1 MHKKRLIA
9 AVVGGM
15 LAAPAA
21 FAQITISGTVKDG
34 FEMYKLGAGNAG
46 AAAASSYH
54 YETRVSDQS
63 SRIIFSGTQ
72 DLGGGTRAWFQL
84 DSRFQSDVGGSTQT
98 ANNTLTTVAT
108 TGINL
113 WAGGNTGVGLA
124 GDWGKLTIGRWDLH
138 YLEFIPIEFGY
149 AGSLQDLLGAGPMAQ
164 VNGSTIA
171 NGTRTPN
178 VIMWDSANMGGVTAR
193 VAYSTAFTTNL
204 TGVTSD
210 EGSGKGTDGSK
221 GGALTAA
228 VRYSRGPLGLGASYW
243 TATPESGTSKPVGE
257 QRSLRLWGGYTLPM
271 GLKVGLGF
279 DNSQRR
285 VAAVLPPPAADGDS
299 LTKRNA
305 FMVPITY
312 SFGNHTAGITLVKVG
327 KLSGPNGGG
336 PTDSTDATAFALGW
350 EYALSKL
357 ATAGVF
363 YAKIDNKANAAYQ
376 FFSLSANGATIPA
389 AGESSAQLYAGFS
402 YRF

>member
-21 FAQITISGTVKDG
+21 FAQITISGTIKDG
-34 FEMYKLGAGNAG
+34 LEMYKLGAGNAG

-54 YETRVSDQS
+54 YEPRISDQS

-98 ANNTLTTVAT
+98 NTAAT

-149 AGSLQDLLGAGPMAQ
+149 AGSLQDLLGAGPMSQ
-164 VNGSTIA
+164 VNGTNTGTSLSASVIA

-178 VIMWDSANMGGVTAR
+178 VIMWDSANMGGFTAR
-193 VAYSTAFTTNL
+193 VAYSTAFNTNL
-204 TGVTSD
+204 TLVQSPN
-210 EGSGKGTDGSK
+210 EGTGK
-221 GGALTAA
+221 GGAGSSGGAVNAA
-228 VRYSRGPLGLGASYW
+228 LRYAGGPLALGASVW
-243 TATPESGTSKPVGE
+243 SATPEGGASSPAGQQK
-257 QRSLRLWGGYTLPM
+257 SLRLWGGYTLPM

-285 VAAVLPPPAADGDS
+285 QAAGEAM
-299 LTKRNA
+299 TKRNA
-305 FMVPITY
+305 FMVPVSY
-312 SFGNHTAGITLVKVG
+312 NVGGHTAYFTFAKVG
-327 KLSGPNGGG
+327 KLSGPNALQT
-336 PTDSTDATAFALGW
+336 TDSTDAIAYGVGW

-357 ATAGVF
+357 ATVGAF
-363 YAKIDNKANAAYQ
+363 YAKLDNKANANYN
-376 FFSLSANGATIPA
+376 FFSLSANGATA
-389 AGESSAQLYAGFS
+389 ATAGESATQLYAGFS

>member
-1 MHKKRLIA
+1 
-9 AVVGGM
+9 
-15 LAAPAA
+15 
-21 FAQITISGTVKDG
+21 
-34 FEMYKLGAGNAG
+34 MYKLGAGK
-46 AAAASSYH
+46 AAAPAASYH
-54 YETRVSDQS
+54 YEPRVSDQS

-98 ANNTLTTVAT
+98 NTAPTTA
-108 TGINL
+108 INL

-149 AGSLQDLLGAGPMAQ
+149 AGSLQDLLGAGPMSQ
-164 VNGSTIA
+164 VNGSVIA

-178 VIMWDSANMGGVTAR
+178 VIMWDSANMGGITAR

-204 TGVTSD
+204 TGVSSD
-210 EGSGKGTDGSK
+210 EGSGKVANGSK

-243 TATPESGTSKPVGE
+243 IATPETGTPNPPGE

-285 VAAVLPPPAADGDS
+285 VGASPANDGDAM
-299 LTKRNA
+299 TKRNA
-305 FMVPITY
+305 FMVPLAY
-312 SFGNHTAGITLVKVG
+312 NFGNHTAYLTLVKVG
-327 KLSGPNGGG
+327 KLSGPNAGG
-336 PTDSTDATAFALGW
+336 PTDSTDATAYALGW

-357 ATAGVF
+357 ATVGVF
-363 YAKIDNKANAAYQ
+363 YAKIDNKQNAAYQ
-376 FFSLSANGATIPA
+376 FFSTSANGATNPA
-389 AGESSAQLYAGFS
+389 AGESAAQLYAGFS

>member
-1 MHKKRLIA
+1 MHKKQLIA
-9 AVVGGM
+9 AVVGSM
-15 LAAPAA
+15 LAPAA
-21 FAQITISGTVKDG
+21 FAQITISGQVKDG
-34 FEMYKLGAGNAG
+34 FEMYKLGAGK
-46 AAAASSYH
+46 AAAPAASYH
-54 YETRVSDQS
+54 YEPRVSDQS

-72 DLGGGTRAWFQL
+72 DLGGGMRAWFQL

-98 ANNTLTTVAT
+98 NTGAT

-164 VNGSTIA
+164 VNGSVIA

-178 VIMWDSANMGGVTAR
+178 VIMWDSANMGGITAR
-193 VAYSTAFTTNL
+193 VAYSTAFATNL
-204 TGVTSD
+204 TGVSSD
-210 EGSGKGTDGSK
+210 EGSGKGTNGSK

-243 TATPESGTSKPVGE
+243 TATPETATSSPVGE
-257 QRSLRLWGGYTLPM
+257 QRSLRLWGGYTLPV

-285 VAAVLPPPAADGDS
+285 VGVAGVNDGDS
-299 LTKRNA
+299 LTKRSA
-305 FMVPITY
+305 FMVPLAY
-312 SFGNHTAGITLVKVG
+312 NFGSHTAYLTLVKVG
-327 KLSGPNGGG
+327 KLSGPNAGG
-336 PTDSTDATAFALGW
+336 PTDSTDATAYALGW

-357 ATAGVF
+357 ATVGVF
-363 YAKIDNKANAAYQ
+363 YAKIDNKQNAAYQ
-376 FFSLSANGATIPA
+376 FFSTSANGATNPA
-389 AGESSAQLYAGFS
+389 AGESAAQLYTGFS

>member
-21 FAQITISGTVKDG
+21 FAQITISGTIKDG
-34 FEMYKLGAGNAG
+34 LEMYKLGAGNAG

-54 YETRVSDQS
+54 YEPRVSDQS

-98 ANNTLTTVAT
+98 NTGAT

-113 WAGGNTGVGLA
+113 WAGGNTGVGLV
-124 GDWGKLTIGRWDLH
+124 GNWGKLTIGRWDLH

-149 AGSLQDLLGAGPMAQ
+149 AGSLQDLLGAGPMSQ
-164 VNGSTIA
+164 VNGSVIA

-178 VIMWDSANMGGVTAR
+178 VIMWDSANMGGFTAR

-204 TGVTSD
+204 TGVSSN
-210 EGSGKGTDGSK
+210 EGPGK
-221 GGALTAA
+221 GGAGSSGGAVNAA
-228 VRYSRGPLGLGASYW
+228 LRYAGGPLALGASVW
-243 TATPESGTSKPVGE
+243 SATPEGGASSPAGQQKSV
-257 QRSLRLWGGYTLPM
+257 RVWGGYTLPM

-285 VAAVLPPPAADGDS
+285 VGASPANDGDAM
-299 LTKRNA
+299 TKRNA
-305 FMVPITY
+305 FMVPLAY
-312 SFGNHTAGITLVKVG
+312 NFGSHTAYLTLVKVG
-327 KLSGPNGGG
+327 KLSGPNAGGA
-336 PTDSTDATAFALGW
+336 TDSTDATAYALGW

-357 ATAGVF
+357 ATFGVF
-363 YAKIDNKANAAYQ
+363 YAKIDNKANAAYN
-376 FFSLSANGATIPA
+376 FFSLSANGATAAA
-389 AGESSAQLYAGFS
+389 AGESAAQLYTGFS

>member
-1 MHKKRLIA
+1 MQNKQLIA

-34 FEMYKLGAGNAG
+34 FEMYKLGAGNA
-46 AAAASSYH
+46 AAPAASYH
-54 YETRVSDQS
+54 YEPRVSDQS

-72 DLGGGTRAWFQL
+72 DLGGGLRGWFQL

-98 ANNTLTTVAT
+98 NSGAT

-149 AGSLQDLLGAGPMAQ
+149 AGSLQDLLGAGPMSQ
-164 VNGSTIA
+164 VNGSVIA

-178 VIMWDSANMGGVTAR
+178 VIMWDSANMGGITAR
-193 VAYSTAFTTNL
+193 VAYSTAFSTNL

-210 EGSGKGTDGSK
+210 EGSGKGTNGSK

-243 TATPESGTSKPVGE
+243 TATPENANSNPAGE
-257 QRSLRLWGGYTLPM
+257 QKSLRLWGGYTFPM

-285 VAAVLPPPAADGDS
+285 VGASPANDGDAM
-299 LTKRNA
+299 TKRNA

-312 SFGNHTAGITLVKVG
+312 SFGNHTAGLTLVKVG
-327 KLSGPNGGG
+327 KLSGPNAAG
-336 PTDSTDATAFALGW
+336 PTDSTDATAFTLGW

-357 ATAGVF
+357 ATVGVF
-363 YAKIDNKANAAYQ
+363 YAKIDNKANASYT
-376 FFSLSANGATIPA
+376 FFSTSANGATNPA
-389 AGESSAQLYAGFS
+389 AGESAAQLYTGFS

>member
-1 MHKKRLIA
+1 MQNKQLIA

-34 FEMYKLGAGNAG
+34 FEMYKLGAGNA
-46 AAAASSYH
+46 AAPAASYH
-54 YETRVSDQS
+54 YEPRVSDQS

-72 DLGGGTRAWFQL
+72 DLGGGLRAWFQL

-98 ANNTLTTVAT
+98 NTGAT

-113 WAGGNTGVGLA
+113 WAAGNTGVGVA

-138 YLEFIPIEFGY
+138 YLEFIPIEFAY
-149 AGSLQDLLGAGPMAQ
+149 SGSLQDLLGAGPMSQ
-164 VNGSTIA
+164 VNGSVIA

-178 VIMWDSANMGGVTAR
+178 VIMWDSANMGGITAR
-193 VAYSTAFTTNL
+193 VAYSTAFSTNL

-210 EGSGKGTDGSK
+210 EGSGKGTNGSK

-243 TATPESGTSKPVGE
+243 TATPENPASNPAGE
-257 QRSLRLWGGYTLPM
+257 QKSLRLWGGYTFPM

-285 VAAVLPPPAADGDS
+285 VGASPANDGDAM
-299 LTKRNA
+299 TKRNA

-336 PTDSTDATAFALGW
+336 PTDATDAMAYALGW

-357 ATAGVF
+357 ATFGVF
-363 YAKIDNKANAAYQ
+363 YAKIDNKQNAAYN
-376 FFSLSANGATIPA
+376 FFSTSANGATNAA
-389 AGESSAQLYAGFS
+389 AGESAAQLYTGFS

>member
-1 MHKKRLIA
+1 MQNKQLIA

-21 FAQITISGTVKDG
+21 FAQITISGQLKDG
-34 FEMYKLGAGNAG
+34 FEMYKLGAGNA
-46 AAAASSYH
+46 AAPAASYH
-54 YETRVSDQS
+54 YEPRVSDQS

-98 ANNTLTTVAT
+98 NSATT

-113 WAGGNTGVGLA
+113 WAGGNTGVGVA

-164 VNGSTIA
+164 VNGSVIA

-193 VAYSTAFTTNL
+193 VAYSTAFSTNL

-210 EGSGKGTDGSK
+210 EGSGKGTNGSK

-243 TATPESGTSKPVGE
+243 TATPETANSNPVGE
-257 QRSLRLWGGYTLPM
+257 QRSIRLWGGYTFPM

-285 VAAVLPPPAADGDS
+285 VGVSPANDGDS

-312 SFGNHTAGITLVKVG
+312 NFGNHTAGLTLVKVG
-327 KLSGPNGGG
+327 KLSGPNAGG

-357 ATAGVF
+357 ATVGVF
-363 YAKIDNKANAAYQ
+363 YAKIDNKANAAYT
-376 FFSLSANGATIPA
+376 FFSTSANGATNPA
-389 AGESSAQLYAGFS
+389 AGESAAQLYAGFS

>member
-9 AVVGGM
+9 AVAGGM

-34 FEMYKLGAGNAG
+34 FEIYKLGAGNAATP
-46 AAAASSYH
+46 AASYH
-54 YETRVSDQS
+54 YEPRVSDQS

-98 ANNTLTTVAT
+98 NTGTT

-164 VNGSTIA
+164 VNGNNTTSLSANVIA

-178 VIMWDSANMGGVTAR
+178 VIMWDSANMGGFTAR

-204 TGVTSD
+204 TGVSSD
-210 EGSGKGTDGSK
+210 EGSGKGGAGSS
-221 GGALTAA
+221 GGAVNAA
-228 VRYSRGPLGLGASYW
+228 LRYAGGPLALGASVW
-243 TATPESGTSKPVGE
+243 SATPEGGASSPAGQQKSV
-257 QRSLRLWGGYTLPM
+257 RVWGGYTLPM

-279 DNSQRR
+279 DGSQRR
-285 VAAVLPPPAADGDS
+285 QAAGEAM
-299 LTKRNA
+299 TKRNA
-305 FMVPITY
+305 FMVPLAY
-312 SFGNHTAGITLVKVG
+312 NFGSHTAYLTLVKVG
-327 KLSGPNGGG
+327 KLSGPNAAQ

-350 EYALSKL
+350 EYGLPKL
-357 ATAGVF
+357 TTFGAF
-363 YAKIDNKANAAYQ
+363 YAKIDNKANANYN
-376 FFSLSANGATIPA
+376 FFSLSANGATPA
-389 AGESSAQLYAGFS
+389 TAGESAAQLYAGFS

>member
-9 AVVGGM
+9 AVAGGM

-34 FEMYKLGAGNAG
+34 FEMYKLGAGK
-46 AAAASSYH
+46 AAAPAASYH
-54 YETRVSDQS
+54 YEPRVSDQS

-98 ANNTLTTVAT
+98 NTGTT

-164 VNGSTIA
+164 VNGSVIA

-178 VIMWDSANMGGVTAR
+178 VIMWDSANMGGITAR
-193 VAYSTAFTTNL
+193 VAYSAAFTTNL

-210 EGSGKGTDGSK
+210 EGSGKGTNGSK

-228 VRYSRGPLGLGASYW
+228 VRYSSGPLGLGASYW
-243 TATPESGTSKPVGE
+243 TATPETATSSPVGE

-279 DNSQRR
+279 DNSRRR
-285 VAAVLPPPAADGDS
+285 VGVAGTNDGDS

-305 FMVPITY
+305 FMVPLAY
-312 SFGNHTAGITLVKVG
+312 NFGSHTAYLTLVKVG
-327 KLSGPNGGG
+327 KLSGPNAGG

-357 ATAGVF
+357 TTFGAF
-363 YAKIDNKANAAYQ
+363 YAKIDNKANANYN
-376 FFSLSANGATIPA
+376 FFSLSANGATPA
-389 AGESSAQLYAGFS
+389 TAGESAAQLYAGFS

>member
-21 FAQITISGTVKDG
+21 FAQITISGTIKDG
-34 FEMYKLGAGNAG
+34 LEMYKLGAGNAG

-54 YETRVSDQS
+54 YEPRVSDQS

-98 ANNTLTTVAT
+98 NTVAT

-124 GDWGKLTIGRWDLH
+124 GGWGKLTIGRWDLH
-138 YLEFIPIEFGY
+138 YLEFIPIEFAY
-149 AGSLQDLLGAGPMAQ
+149 SGSLQGLLGAGPMSQ
-164 VNGSTIA
+164 VNGSVIA

-178 VIMWDSANMGGVTAR
+178 VIMWDSANMGGITAR

-210 EGSGKGTDGSK
+210 EGSGKGASGSS

-228 VRYSRGPLGLGASYW
+228 LRWSGGPLTFGASAW
-243 TATPESGTSKPVGE
+243 SAIPEGSASSPAGQQK
-257 QRSLRLWGGYTLPM
+257 SLRVWGGYTLPM
-271 GLKVGLGF
+271 GLKVGLGV
-279 DNSQRR
+279 DSSQRR
-285 VAAVLPPPAADGDS
+285 QASAEAM
-299 LTKRNA
+299 TKRNA
-305 FMVPITY
+305 FMVPLAY
-312 SFGNHTAGITLVKVG
+312 NFGNHTAYLTLVKVG
-327 KLSGPNGGG
+327 KLSGPNAGS

-357 ATAGVF
+357 TTFGVF
-363 YAKIDNKANAAYQ
+363 YAKIDNKANANYN
-376 FFSLSANGATIPA
+376 FFSLSANGATA
-389 AGESSAQLYAGFS
+389 ATAGESAAQLYAGFS

>member
-34 FEMYKLGAGNAG
+34 FEMYKLGAGK
-46 AAAASSYH
+46 AAAPAASYH
-54 YETRVSDQS
+54 YEPRVSDQS

-98 ANNTLTTVAT
+98 NTGAT

-149 AGSLQDLLGAGPMAQ
+149 SGSLQDLLGAGPMSQ
-164 VNGSTIA
+164 VNATNIGTSVSANVIA

-193 VAYSTAFTTNL
+193 VAYSTAFSTNL
-204 TGVTSD
+204 TGVSSD
-210 EGSGKGTDGSK
+210 EGSGKGGAGSS

-228 VRYSRGPLGLGASYW
+228 LRYSSGPLGLGASYW
-243 TATPESGTSKPVGE
+243 TATPEGAASSPVGQ
-257 QRSLRLWGGYTLPM
+257 QRSVRVWGGYTLPM

-279 DNSQRR
+279 DGSQRR
-285 VAAVLPPPAADGDS
+285 QATAEAM
-299 LTKRNA
+299 TKRNA
-305 FMVPITY
+305 FMVPLAY
-312 SFGNHTAGITLVKVG
+312 NFGSNTAYFTFVKVG
-327 KLSGPNGGG
+327 KLSGPNAGS

-357 ATAGVF
+357 TTAGVF
-363 YAKIDNKANAAYQ
+363 YAKLDNKANANYN
-376 FFSLSANGATIPA
+376 FFSLSANGATA
-389 AGESSAQLYAGFS
+389 ATAGESAAQLYAGFS

>member
-21 FAQITISGTVKDG
+21 FAQITISGTIKDG
-34 FEMYKLGAGNAG
+34 LEMYKLGAGNAG
-46 AAAASSYH
+46 AAAATSYH
-54 YETRVSDQS
+54 YEPRVSDQS

-84 DSRFQSDVGGSTQT
+84 DSRFQSDVGGSTQN
-98 ANNTLTTVAT
+98 ANGSVT

-164 VNGSTIA
+164 VNGNNTTSLSANVIA

-178 VIMWDSANMGGVTAR
+178 VIMWDSANMGGFTAR

-204 TGVTSD
+204 TGVSSD
-210 EGSGKGTDGSK
+210 EGSGKGGAGSS
-221 GGALTAA
+221 GGAVNAA
-228 VRYSRGPLGLGASYW
+228 LRYAGGPLALGASVW
-243 TATPESGTSKPVGE
+243 SATPEGGASSPAGQQKSV
-257 QRSLRLWGGYTLPM
+257 RVWGGYTLPM

-279 DNSQRR
+279 DGSQRR
-285 VAAVLPPPAADGDS
+285 QAAGEAM
-299 LTKRNA
+299 TKRNA
-305 FMVPITY
+305 FMVPLAY
-312 SFGNHTAGITLVKVG
+312 NFGSHTAYLTLVKVG
-327 KLSGPNGGG
+327 KLSGPNAAQ

-357 ATAGVF
+357 TTFGAF
-363 YAKIDNKANAAYQ
+363 YAKIDNKANANYN
-376 FFSLSANGATIPA
+376 FFSLSANGATPA
-389 AGESSAQLYAGFS
+389 TAGESAAQLYAGFS

>member
-1 MHKKRLIA
+1 MQNKQLIA

-21 FAQITISGTVKDG
+21 FAQITISGQLKDG
-34 FEMYKLGAGNAG
+34 FEMYKLGAGNAAVP
-46 AAAASSYH
+46 AASYH
-54 YETRVSDQS
+54 YEPRVSDQS

-72 DLGGGTRAWFQL
+72 DLGGGLRAWFQL

-98 ANNTLTTVAT
+98 NTGAT

-149 AGSLQDLLGAGPMAQ
+149 AGSLQDLLGAGPMSQ
-164 VNGSTIA
+164 VNGSVIA

-178 VIMWDSANMGGVTAR
+178 VIMWDSANMGGITAR
-193 VAYSTAFTTNL
+193 VAYSTAFSTNL

-210 EGSGKGTDGSK
+210 EGSGKGTNGSK

-243 TATPESGTSKPVGE
+243 TATPENPNSNPAGE
-257 QRSLRLWGGYTLPM
+257 QKSLRLWGGYTFPM

-279 DNSQRR
+279 DN
-285 VAAVLPPPAADGDS
+285 
-299 LTKRNA
+299 
-305 FMVPITY
+305 
-312 SFGNHTAGITLVKVG
+312 
-327 KLSGPNGGG
+327 
-336 PTDSTDATAFALGW
+336 
-350 EYALSKL
+350 
-357 ATAGVF
+357 
-363 YAKIDNKANAAYQ
+363 
-376 FFSLSANGATIPA
+376 
-389 AGESSAQLYAGFS
+389 
-402 YRF
+402 

>member
-1 MHKKRLIA
+1 
-9 AVVGGM
+9 
-15 LAAPAA
+15 
-21 FAQITISGTVKDG
+21 
-34 FEMYKLGAGNAG
+34 MYKLGAGNAG
-46 AAAASSYH
+46 AAAATSYH
-54 YETRVSDQS
+54 YEPRVSDQS

-84 DSRFQSDVGGSTQT
+84 DSRFQSDVGGSTQN
-98 ANNTLTTVAT
+98 ANGSVT

-164 VNGSTIA
+164 VNGNNTTSLSANVIA

-178 VIMWDSANMGGVTAR
+178 VIMWDSANMGGFTAR

-204 TGVTSD
+204 TGVSSD
-210 EGSGKGTDGSK
+210 EGSGKGGAGSS
-221 GGALTAA
+221 GGAVNAA
-228 VRYSRGPLGLGASYW
+228 LRYAGGPLALGASVW
-243 TATPESGTSKPVGE
+243 SATPEGGASSPAGQQKSV
-257 QRSLRLWGGYTLPM
+257 RVWGGYTLPM

-279 DNSQRR
+279 DGSQRR
-285 VAAVLPPPAADGDS
+285 QAAGEAM
-299 LTKRNA
+299 TKRNA
-305 FMVPITY
+305 FMVPLAY
-312 SFGNHTAGITLVKVG
+312 NFGSHTAYLTLVKVG
-327 KLSGPNGGG
+327 KLSGPNAAQ

-357 ATAGVF
+357 TTFGAF
-363 YAKIDNKANAAYQ
+363 YAKIDNKANANYN
-376 FFSLSANGATIPA
+376 FFSLSANGATPA
-389 AGESSAQLYAGFS
+389 TAGESAAQLYAGFS

>member
-1 MHKKRLIA
+1 MQKKHLIV

-21 FAQITISGTVKDG
+21 FAQITISGKLADG
-34 FEMYKLGAGNAG
+34 FEMYKLGAGNA
-46 AAAASSYH
+46 AAPAASYH
-54 YETRVSDQS
+54 YEPRVSDQS

-72 DLGGGTRAWFQL
+72 DLGGGMRAWFQL

-98 ANNTLTTVAT
+98 NTAAT

-138 YLEFIPIEFGY
+138 YLEFVPIELSRT
-149 AGSLQDLLGAGPMAQ
+149 GSLQDLLGAGPMAQ
-164 VNGSTIA
+164 VNSSANVIA

-178 VIMWDSANMGGVTAR
+178 VIMWERSEAGFTAR

-210 EGSGKGTDGSK
+210 EGSGKGAGGSK

-228 VRYSRGPLGLGASYW
+228 LRWSSGPLALGVSAW
-243 TATPESGTSKPVGE
+243 TATPETATSSPVGE
-257 QRSLRLWGGYTLPM
+257 QKSLRVWGGYTLPM
-271 GLKVGLGF
+271 GLKVGLAV

-285 VAAVLPPPAADGDS
+285 VGASPANDGDS
-299 LTKRNA
+299 MTKRTA
-305 FMVPITY
+305 FMVPVTY
-312 SFGNHTAGITLVKVG
+312 SFGSHAAYFTYANMG
-327 KLSGPNGGG
+327 KLSGPNAGG
-336 PTDSTDATAFALGW
+336 PTNDTGATAAVVGW
-350 EYALSKL
+350 DYALSKL
-357 ATAGVF
+357 TSVGVF
-363 YAKIDNKANAAYQ
+363 YARLNNKANSAYNL
-376 FFSLSANGATIPA
+376 FGTSTNGATNAA
-389 AGESSAQLYAGFS
+389 AGETAMQLYAGITYSF
-402 YRF
+402 

>member
-21 FAQITISGTVKDG
+21 FAQITISGTIKDG
-34 FEMYKLGAGNAG
+34 LEMYKLGAGNAG
-46 AAAASSYH
+46 AAAATSYH
-54 YETRVSDQS
+54 YEPRVSDQS

-84 DSRFQSDVGGSTQT
+84 DSRFQSDVGGSTQN
-98 ANNTLTTVAT
+98 ANGSVT

-149 AGSLQDLLGAGPMAQ
+149 AGSLQDLLGAGPMSQ
-164 VNGSTIA
+164 VNGTNNTPTTLTANVIA

-204 TGVTSD
+204 SGVSSN
-210 EGSGKGTDGSK
+210 EGPGK
-221 GGALTAA
+221 GGAGSSGGALNVA
-228 VRYSRGPLGLGASYW
+228 VRYAGGPLALCTSAWSATLEGGASSP
-243 TATPESGTSKPVGE
+243 AGQQKSV
-257 QRSLRLWGGYTLPM
+257 RVWGGYTLPM

-285 VAAVLPPPAADGDS
+285 QAAAEAM
-299 LTKRNA
+299 TKRNA
-305 FMVPITY
+305 FMVPVSYT
-312 SFGNHTAGITLVKVG
+312 FGSHSAGLTLVKVG
-327 KLSGPNGGG
+327 KLSGPNAGG
-336 PTDSTDATAFALGW
+336 PTDSTDAIAYVLGW

-357 ATAGVF
+357 ATFGVF
-363 YAKIDNKANAAYQ
+363 YAKIDNKQNAAYN
-376 FFSLSANGATIPA
+376 FFSLSANGAT
-389 AGESSAQLYAGFS
+389 
-402 YRF
+402 

>member
-1 MHKKRLIA
+1 MQKKQLVV

-15 LAAPAA
+15 LAAPGA
-21 FAQITISGTVKDG
+21 FAQITISGQIKDG
-34 FEMYKLGAGNAG
+34 FEMYKLGAGKS
-46 AAAASSYH
+46 AAPAASYH
-54 YETRVSDQS
+54 YEQRVSDQS

-98 ANNTLTTVAT
+98 NVGPT

-164 VNGSTIA
+164 VNGSVIA

-204 TGVTSD
+204 TGVSSD
-210 EGSGKGTDGSK
+210 EGSGKGGGGSK

-228 VRYSRGPLGLGASYW
+228 VRYSSGPLGLGASYW
-243 TATPESGTSKPVGE
+243 TATPETATSNPVGE

-285 VAAVLPPPAADGDS
+285 VGASPANEGDAM
-299 LTKRNA
+299 TKRNA
-305 FMVPITY
+305 FMVPLAY
-312 SFGNHTAGITLVKVG
+312 NFGNHTAYLTLVKVG
-327 KLSGPNGGG
+327 KLSGPNAAQ
-336 PTDSTDATAFALGW
+336 PTDSTDATAYALGW

-357 ATAGVF
+357 TTFGVF
-363 YAKIDNKANAAYQ
+363 YAKIDNKANANYN
-376 FFSLSANGATIPA
+376 FFQISANGATA
-389 AGESSAQLYAGFS
+389 ATAGESAAQLYAGFS

>member
-1 MHKKRLIA
+1 
-9 AVVGGM
+9 
-15 LAAPAA
+15 
-21 FAQITISGTVKDG
+21 VKDG
-34 FEMYKLGAGNAG
+34 FEMYKLGAGNSVPPVTAT
-46 AAAASSYH
+46 SYH
-54 YETRVSDQS
+54 YEPRVSDQS

-72 DLGGGTRAWFQL
+72 DLGGGLRAWFQL
-84 DSRFQSDVGGSTQT
+84 DSRFQSDVGGSTQN
-98 ANNTLTTVAT
+98 ANGSAT

-113 WAGGNTGVGLA
+113 WAGGNTGVGVA

-138 YLEFIPIEFGY
+138 YLEFIPIEFAY
-149 AGSLQDLLGAGPMAQ
+149 AGSLQDLLGAGPMSQ
-164 VNGSTIA
+164 VNGSVIA

-178 VIMWDSANMGGVTAR
+178 VIMWDSANMGGITAR
-193 VAYSTAFTTNL
+193 VAYSTAFSTNL
-204 TGVTSD
+204 TGVTSN
-210 EGSGKGTDGSK
+210 EGSGKGGAGSS

-243 TATPESGTSKPVGE
+243 TARPETATSNANGE
-257 QRSLRLWGGYTLPM
+257 QRSLRLWGGYTFPM

-285 VAAVLPPPAADGDS
+285 VTALLPAPPATSEGDAM
-299 LTKRNA
+299 TKRNA

-336 PTDSTDATAFALGW
+336 PTDLTDARAYALGW

-357 ATAGVF
+357 ATFGVF
-363 YAKIDNKANAAYQ
+363 YAKIDNKQNAAYN
-376 FFSLSANGATIPA
+376 FFSLSANGATPAA
-389 AGESSAQLYAGFS
+389 AGESAAQLYTGFS

>member
-1 MHKKRLIA
+1 MHKKRLIVA
-9 AVVGGM
+9 AVGGM

-21 FAQITISGTVKDG
+21 FAQITISGQVKDG

-98 ANNTLTTVAT
+98 NTAAT

-124 GDWGKLTIGRWDLH
+124 GAWGKLTIGRWDLH

-164 VNGSTIA
+164 VNGTNTGTSTSASTIA

-178 VIMWDSANMGGVTAR
+178 VIMWDSANMGGFTAR

-204 TGVTSD
+204 SGVSSN
-210 EGSGKGTDGSK
+210 EGTGKGSSGSN
-221 GGALTAA
+221 GGALNAA
-228 VRYSRGPLGLGASYW
+228 LRWSGGSLTFGASAW
-243 TATPESGTSKPVGE
+243 SAIPEGSASSRVGE
-257 QRSLRLWGGYTLPM
+257 QRSLRLWGGYTLGM
-271 GLKVGLGF
+271 GLKVGLGV

-285 VAAVLPPPAADGDS
+285 QASAEAM
-299 LTKRNA
+299 TKRNA
-305 FMVPITY
+305 FMVPLAY
-312 SFGNHTAGITLVKVG
+312 NFGNHTAYLTLVKVG
-327 KLSGPNGGG
+327 KLSGPNAAQ
-336 PTDSTDATAFALGW
+336 PTDSTDATAYAMGW

-357 ATAGVF
+357 TTFGVF
-363 YAKIDNKANAAYQ
+363 YAKIDNKANANYN
-376 FFSLSANGATIPA
+376 FFQISANGATA
-389 AGESSAQLYAGFS
+389 ATAGESAAQLYAGFS

>member
-1 MHKKRLIA
+1 MHKKQLIA
-9 AVVGGM
+9 GVVGGM

-21 FAQITISGTVKDG
+21 FAQITISGQVKDG
-34 FEMYKLGAGNAG
+34 FEMYKLGAGNA
-46 AAAASSYH
+46 AAPAASYH
-54 YETRVSDQS
+54 YEPRVSDQS

-98 ANNTLTTVAT
+98 NTGAT

-164 VNGSTIA
+164 VNGSVIA

-178 VIMWDSANMGGVTAR
+178 VIMWDSANMGGITAR
-193 VAYSTAFTTNL
+193 VAYSTAFATNL
-204 TGVTSD
+204 TGVSSD
-210 EGSGKGTDGSK
+210 EGSGKASNGSK

-243 TATPESGTSKPVGE
+243 TATPETATSSPVGE

-285 VAAVLPPPAADGDS
+285 VGVAGVNDGDS

-305 FMVPITY
+305 FMVPLTY
-312 SFGNHTAGITLVKVG
+312 NFGNHTAYLTLVKVG
-327 KLSGPNGGG
+327 KLSGPNAGG
-336 PTDSTDATAFALGW
+336 PTDSTDATAYALGW

-357 ATAGVF
+357 ATFGVF
-363 YAKIDNKANAAYQ
+363 YAKIDNKQNAAYQ
-376 FFSLSANGATIPA
+376 FFSTSANGATNPA
-389 AGESSAQLYAGFS
+389 AGESAAQLYAGFS

>member
-1 MHKKRLIA
+1 VHKKQLVV

-15 LAAPAA
+15 LAAPGA
-21 FAQITISGTVKDG
+21 FAQITISGQIKDG
-34 FEMYKLGAGNAG
+34 FEMYKLGAGKS
-46 AAAASSYH
+46 AAPAASYH
-54 YETRVSDQS
+54 YEQRVSDQS

-98 ANNTLTTVAT
+98 NVGPT

-124 GDWGKLTIGRWDLH
+124 GNWGKLTIGRWDLH

-164 VNGSTIA
+164 VNGSVIA

-204 TGVTSD
+204 TGVSSN
-210 EGSGKGTDGSK
+210 EGSGKGANNSN
-221 GGALTAA
+221 GGALTVA
-228 VRYSRGPLGLGASYW
+228 VRYAGGPLGLGASYW
-243 TATPESGTSKPVGE
+243 TATPEAATSSPIGE
-257 QRSLRLWGGYTLPM
+257 QRSLRVWGGYTLPM

-285 VAAVLPPPAADGDS
+285 VGVSPANEGDS
-299 LTKRNA
+299 LTKRSA
-305 FMVPITY
+305 FMVPASY
-312 SFGNHTAGITLVKVG
+312 VFGSHTAFLTLVKVG

-336 PTDSTDATAFALGW
+336 PTDSTDATAYALGW

-357 ATAGVF
+357 ATVGVF
-363 YAKIDNKANAAYQ
+363 YAKIDNQKNAAYQ

-389 AGESSAQLYAGFS
+389 AGESSAQLYTGFS

>member
-21 FAQITISGTVKDG
+21 FAQITISGTIKDG
-34 FEMYKLGAGNAG
+34 LEMYKLGAGNAG

-54 YETRVSDQS
+54 YEPRVSDQS

-84 DSRFQSDVGGSTQT
+84 DSRFQSDVGGSTQN
-98 ANNTLTTVAT
+98 ANGSVT

-149 AGSLQDLLGAGPMAQ
+149 AGSLQDLLGAGPMSQ
-164 VNGSTIA
+164 VNGSVIA

-178 VIMWDSANMGGVTAR
+178 VIMWDSANMGGITAR
-193 VAYSTAFTTNL
+193 VAYSTAFSTNL
-204 TGVTSD
+204 TGVSSD
-210 EGSGKGTDGSK
+210 EGSGRVSSGSS
-221 GGALTAA
+221 GGAVTAA
-228 VRYSRGPLGLGASYW
+228 LRWSGGPLALGASAW
-243 TATPESGTSKPVGE
+243 SATPEGGASSPAGQQKSV
-257 QRSLRLWGGYTLPM
+257 RVWGGYTLPM

-279 DNSQRR
+279 DGS
-285 VAAVLPPPAADGDS
+285 
-299 LTKRNA
+299 
-305 FMVPITY
+305 
-312 SFGNHTAGITLVKVG
+312 
-327 KLSGPNGGG
+327 
-336 PTDSTDATAFALGW
+336 
-350 EYALSKL
+350 
-357 ATAGVF
+357 
-363 YAKIDNKANAAYQ
+363 
-376 FFSLSANGATIPA
+376 
-389 AGESSAQLYAGFS
+389 
-402 YRF
+402 

>member
-1 MHKKRLIA
+1 MQNRQLIA

-34 FEMYKLGAGNAG
+34 FEMYKLGAGNA
-46 AAAASSYH
+46 AVPATSYH
-54 YETRVSDQS
+54 YEPRVSDQS

-98 ANNTLTTVAT
+98 NTGAT

-113 WAGGNTGVGLA
+113 WAGGNTGVGVA

-164 VNGSTIA
+164 VNGSVIA

-178 VIMWDSANMGGVTAR
+178 VIMWDSANMGGITAR
-193 VAYSTAFTTNL
+193 VAYSTAFSTNL
-204 TGVTSD
+204 TGVSSD
-210 EGSGKGTDGSK
+210 EGSGKGTNGSK

-243 TATPESGTSKPVGE
+243 TATPENANSNPAGE
-257 QRSLRLWGGYTLPM
+257 QRSLRLWGGYTFPM

-285 VAAVLPPPAADGDS
+285 VGASPANDGDAM
-299 LTKRNA
+299 TKRNA

-312 SFGNHTAGITLVKVG
+312 SFGNHTAGLTLVKVG
-327 KLSGPNGGG
+327 KLSGPNAGG
-336 PTDSTDATAFALGW
+336 PTDSTDATAYALGW

-357 ATAGVF
+357 ATVGVF
-363 YAKIDNKANAAYQ
+363 YAKIDNKANAAYN
-376 FFSLSANGATIPA
+376 FFSLSANGATA
-389 AGESSAQLYAGFS
+389 ATAGESAAQLYAGFS